1 MDGILQLLRRV
12 AAFVLLSAC
21 VDFLMPDGNWRA
33 YVRFASGLILLQA
46 VLGPLWQWMSE
57 VLR

>member
-33 YVRFASGLILLQA
+33 YVRFASVYRQFKDTNTFMEELKNLLK
-46 VLGPLWQWMSE
+46 
-57 VLR
+57 